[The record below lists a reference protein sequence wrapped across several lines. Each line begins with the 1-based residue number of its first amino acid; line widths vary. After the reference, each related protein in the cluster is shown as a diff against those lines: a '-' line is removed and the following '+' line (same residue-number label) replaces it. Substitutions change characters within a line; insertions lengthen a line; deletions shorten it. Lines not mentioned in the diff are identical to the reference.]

1 MSTVT
6 IAVIV
11 TAVVLVAVLVIG
23 VMAILRR
30 RRLQQRFGPEYD
42 RLAGK
47 RDSKRKATSELAGRQ
62 RRVQGMNI
70 QPLND
75 AARASYARQWA
86 AVQEQFV
93 DTPQDAVASSQVLVV
108 AVMSELGYPTEDPD
122 QMLADLSVGHASTLD
137 HYRSAEE
144 TSRSA
149 ADGTA
154 STEDLRQAMIDYRA
168 LFRDLIGEPAD
179 AGNGS
184 SATEPAPMIEA
195 GETQPELAAV
205 DPVTDGPDQQL
216 IPTNARS

>member
-11 TAVVLVAVLVIG
+11 AAVIVVAVLVIG
-23 VMAILRR
+23 VMAVLRR

-47 RDSKRKATSELAGRQ
+47 RDSKRKAESELAGRQ
-62 RRVQGMNI
+62 RRVKGMNI
-70 QPLND
+70 RPLND
-75 AARASYARQWA
+75 EARASYALRWA
-86 AVQEQFV
+86 AIQEQFV

-137 HYRSAEE
+137 HYRSAEK

-149 ADGTA
+149 AAGTA
-154 STEDLRQAMIDYRA
+154 STEDLRLAMTGYRA
-168 LFRDLIGEPAD
+168 LFRDLVGEPAE
-179 AGNGS
+179 AGQGS
-184 SATEPAPMIEA
+184 SAIEPEPMIEA